1 MQLFCCIVF
10 IITNVVL
17 PILGSKQLLYLTNN
31 IFEELYKNH
40 DEDYNINTKDFEKK
54 LK

>member
-1 MQLFCCIVF
+1 MKVS
-10 IITNVVL
+10 TDGNVA
-17 PILGSKQLLYLTNN
+17 KN